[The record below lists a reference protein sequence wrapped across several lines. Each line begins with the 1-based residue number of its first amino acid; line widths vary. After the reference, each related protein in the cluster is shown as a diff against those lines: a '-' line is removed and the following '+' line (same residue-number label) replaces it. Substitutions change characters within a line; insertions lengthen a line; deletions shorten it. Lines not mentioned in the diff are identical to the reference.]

1 MTSTAAAVLP
11 DGDDV
16 MAREALWWAWSNGR
30 PPPQHLA
37 AAEGLAAFEE
47 DEPAPALPP
56 LVAGRLGRSLPYGT
70 LDLLEALPYPHGR
83 IADGP
88 ADEVLGHVLVT
99 ALGLHRRDPGN
110 VFNDHRAYASVR
122 SRFPVHAFVGD
133 AGGSGVLDVYGH
145 RVADVCGP
153 PADQVGSR
161 LLLSGRW
168 TRLPSAYRWFRG
180 SLVALEA
187 GIALRSVCLAMQLH
201 GLTGQVGSSGAASG
215 ERLLEELGLSRTW
228 EWSLPLVV
236 QVPAA
241 LPAHPAPIS
250 AWARTPG
257 VTPADAP
264 PHPDPVLAQVL
275 EMDRAQ
281 SDQELDDVS
290 ACVPAGL
297 SDRPGRH
304 WAGVLAG
311 RTSGRMPRGL
321 HGMGGRPGRAR
332 QEVLTDSAAWAAVP
346 PPGRLAAAVFR
357 TVAVTA
363 VVQRVDGH
371 VDGVHRVLDGR
382 VELQRAEQGV
392 AARLEAAY
400 GYPLAPGNGCDVR
413 HATVLWF
420 LSVRPRDVVA
430 EHGPG
435 AWTAAQHA
443 CGWISHGLGLAAS
456 AHGLYARPVRAFQE
470 VPVQRLTG
478 LQPDEMVLLAVI
490 CGFPRHEAPVLD
502 LRT

>member
-1 MTSTAAAVLP
+1 
-11 DGDDV
+11 
-16 MAREALWWAWSNGR
+16 
-30 PPPQHLA
+30 
-37 AAEGLAAFEE
+37 
-47 DEPAPALPP
+47 
-56 LVAGRLGRSLPYGT
+56 
-70 LDLLEALPYPHGR
+70 
-83 IADGP
+83 
-88 ADEVLGHVLVT
+88 
-99 ALGLHRRDPGN
+99 
-110 VFNDHRAYASVR
+110 
-122 SRFPVHAFVGD
+122 
-133 AGGSGVLDVYGH
+133 
-145 RVADVCGP
+145 
-153 PADQVGSR
+153 
-161 LLLSGRW
+161 
-168 TRLPSAYRWFRG
+168 
-180 SLVALEA
+180 
-187 GIALRSVCLAMQLH
+187 
-201 GLTGQVGSSGAASG
+201 
-215 ERLLEELGLSRTW
+215 
-228 EWSLPLVV
+228 
-236 QVPAA
+236 
-241 LPAHPAPIS
+241 
-250 AWARTPG
+250 
-257 VTPADAP
+257 
-264 PHPDPVLAQVL
+264 
-275 EMDRAQ
+275 
-281 SDQELDDVS
+281 
-290 ACVPAGL
+290 
-297 SDRPGRH
+297 
-304 WAGVLAG
+304 
-311 RTSGRMPRGL
+311 
-321 HGMGGRPGRAR
+321 MGGRPGRAR